1 MKSISGEAL
10 KAMPKELEEKEKR
23 LNKKAIQLQEQEVKL
38 KAIELDLQKEAKNVD
53 KEVEKRVLVKAT
65 ELETQEA
72 KLRAIENDL
81 KKEAASIDKK
91 ISELRKTLGVKDS
104 HETFLKLYNNVAEI
118 TSCWVTEKGNTT
130 GLLSAIQK
138 LIEARELM
146 ISAQEE

>member
-10 KAMPKELEEKEKR
+10 KAMPKELEEKEAR
-23 LNKKAIQLQEQEVKL
+23 LNQKADELQSQEVKL
-38 KAIELDLQKEAKNVD
+38 KAIELDLQKEAKNID
-53 KEVEKRVLVKAT
+53 QEVEKRVAVKAA
-65 ELETQEA
+65 ELEEQEN
-72 KLRAIENDL
+72 KLKSIQDEL

-91 ISELRKTLGVKDS
+91 MKELKKTLGVKDS

-118 TSCWVTEKGNTT
+118 TSCWVAERGNTD

-146 ISAQEE
+146 ISIHQE